1 MATARKLI
9 EPLEVHIS
17 PMRRRHLRSVLRIES
32 QVYPTPWT
40 HGLFVSEIALRST
53 RAYVVA
59 RVGREVIGYAGLMMS
74 LGDGHVTTIAVDP
87 DWQRQGVGMRLL
99 LALAREAIARGATAL
114 TLEVRLSH
122 RGAQQLYQRFGF
134 TAVGV
139 RKGYYADTGE
149 DALDHVGARS
159 RPARVRRAARSP
171 RARCARHDGRRTT
184 EDLVTVRILGIE
196 TSCDETAAA
205 VVDDG
210 RNVRS
215 SVVSSQVDLHARY
228 GGVVPEIASRAHVE
242 LVNDVISQALLEAG
256 TTLHDVDAVAAA
268 HGPGLAGALLVG
280 VSAAKA
286 IALALACPYVGVN
299 HHEAHMYAALI
310 DDPSLEPPFVTLIVS
325 GGHTLLIAM
334 DEHGR
339 YRVLGR
345 TVDDAAG
352 EAFDKVAR
360 FLGLGYPGGPAID
373 RLAGKG
379 DPRAIA
385 FPRPMLDDGN
395 DFSFSGLK
403 TAVVLY
409 VRKHPDADVAD
420 VAASFQA
427 AVVDVLVAKLLRVS
441 RSRPGS
447 PRS

>member
-1 MATARKLI
+1 
-9 EPLEVHIS
+9 
-17 PMRRRHLRSVLRIES
+17 
-32 QVYPTPWT
+32 
-40 HGLFVSEIALRST
+40 
-53 RAYVVA
+53 
-59 RVGREVIGYAGLMMS
+59 
-74 LGDGHVTTIAVDP
+74 
-87 DWQRQGVGMRLL
+87 
-99 LALAREAIARGATAL
+99 
-114 TLEVRLSH
+114 
-122 RGAQQLYQRFGF
+122 
-134 TAVGV
+134 
-139 RKGYYADTGE
+139 
-149 DALDHVGARS
+149 
-159 RPARVRRAARSP
+159 
-171 RARCARHDGRRTT
+171 
-184 EDLVTVRILGIE
+184 VRILGIE

-205 VVDDG
+205 VVVDG
-210 RNVRS
+210 RNLCS

-242 LVNDVISQALLEAG
+242 LVNDVIGEALLEAG
-256 TTLHDVDAVAAA
+256 TTLSDIDAVAAA

-286 IALALACPYVGVN
+286 IALARACPYVGVN
-299 HHEAHMYAALI
+299 HHEAHMYAALL
-310 DDPSLEPPFVTLIVS
+310 DDPALEPPFVTLVVS

-334 DEHGR
+334 DDHGR

-373 RLAGKG
+373 RLAPRG
-379 DPRAIA
+379 DPDAIA

-409 VRKHPDADVAD
+409 VRKHPAVEIAD

-427 AVVDVLVAKLLRVS
+427 AVVDVLVAKLLRVAAQTGMS
-441 RSRPGS
+441 TVVIGGGVAANSALRRRLVDDGGRAGLRVVVPSVQLCTDNAAMVAAAACWRLAADGPTLLSSGAYPGL
-447 PRS
+447 RLK